1 MKPFSPEPAPVPP
14 AAHPGPAPARDAA
27 ERLRDLWQQG
37 GHPDVGAFLAEAGPL
52 PPAKLA
58 AVLRVDQR
66 ERWQAGERVRAEDYL
81 RRYPDVSAEPEAA
94 IDLIFNE
101 FLLRERLGDRPS
113 PEEYL
118 RRFPEYAAV
127 LRPQIDLHRAM
138 QGNSLDPPKPPRPA
152 EPTTV
157 DAGGGAPPGGPPGRF
172 RVALVAGSGPQPA
185 REIQALLRKRWRGC
199 GLIGT
204 GAFVFFVIV
213 QTSALF
219 QDPGLSLLYW
229 LITAEFWFML
239 VTLAAFTSILWTR
252 RPLSLAQLRGI
263 EAVLVGAC
271 LAHMALLVWLDLQFG
286 SSLVRALADNPAH
299 WGRPVT
305 YWAFPFFVLIVGYGT
320 LIPNTGRRCLLV
332 VGTMAL
338 TPLTI
343 LAVTGLSVGAT
354 LTSNLGF
361 LLSYLAMYMAVAVA
375 MATYGSHRIEV
386 LRQEAFEARK
396 LGQYRLRRRL
406 GSGGMGEVY
415 LAEHALLRR
424 PCALKLIRPERAGD
438 PQHLRRFEREVQAT
452 ATLTH
457 PSTVEIFDYG
467 HAADGTFYY
476 VMEYLPGL
484 NLDEL
489 VKQHG
494 PLPPARAVHLLRQ
507 VCGAL
512 REAHAIGLVHR
523 DIKPNNI
530 LACERGGRQ
539 DVAKLLDFGLV
550 QTHNLAGGGEEA
562 TRLTQTGAIAGTP
575 AYMSPEQAAG
585 QADLDARSDIYS
597 LGAVAYFLLTGRP
610 PFVRETPLLTL
621 VAHLT
626 DPVPPPRDLRPDLP
640 ADLQAVVL
648 HCLEKDPARRFPDAA
663 ALERALAQCACAD
676 GWSWEAAGD
685 WWRARATGAAAAP
698 GGTPS

>member
-1 MKPFSPEPAPVPP
+1 MKPFPPDAAPVPP
-14 AAHPGPAPARDAA
+14 ATHPGPAPAPDAA
-27 ERLRDLWQQG
+27 ERLWRLWQQG
-37 GHPDVGAFLAEAGPL
+37 GRPDLDAFLAGAGPL
-52 PPAKLA
+52 PRAERA

-66 ERWQAGERVRAEDYL
+66 QRWQADERIPAECYLRKYRDVRAD
-81 RRYPDVSAEPEAA
+81 PETA

-101 FLLRERLGDRPS
+101 FLLRERLGERPD

-127 LRPQIDLHRAM
+127 LRAQIALHRAM
-138 QGNSLDPPKPPRPA
+138 QGNSLHPPKPPRPA

-157 DAGGGAPPGGPPGRF
+157 DAGGGAPPAGPPGRI
-172 RVALVAGSGPQPA
+172 RVALVAGSGPQPTH
-185 REIQALLRKRWRGC
+185 EVQALLRKRLRGG

-219 QDPGLSLLYW
+219 QDPGLSLPYW

-239 VTLAAFTSILWTR
+239 GTLAAFTGILWTR
-252 RPLSLAQLRGI
+252 RPLSLARLRGI
-263 EAVLVGAC
+263 ETVLVGAC
-271 LAHMALLVWLDLQFG
+271 LAHMALLVWLDLEFG
-286 SSLVRALADNPAH
+286 GSLVRALVASPAH
-299 WGRPVT
+299 WGRPVA

-338 TPLTI
+338 TPLTV
-343 LAVTGLSVGAT
+343 LAVTGLSAGAT

-361 LLSYLAMYMAVAVA
+361 LLLYLAMYMAVAVA

-396 LGQYRLRRRL
+396 LGQYQLKRRL

-457 PSTVEIFDYG
+457 PSTVEIYDYG

-494 PLPPARAVHLLRQ
+494 PLPAARAIHLLRQ

-512 REAHAIGLVHR
+512 AEAHAIGLVHR
-523 DIKPNNI
+523 DIKPGNV
-530 LACERGGRQ
+530 LACQRGGRH

-550 QTHNLAGGGEEA
+550 QTHTLAGGGAEA
-562 TRLTQTGAIAGTP
+562 SRLTQTGAIAGTP

-585 QADLDARSDIYS
+585 KADLDARSDIYS

-610 PFVRETPLLTL
+610 PLRPGKRR
-621 VAHLT
+621 A
-626 DPVPPPRDLRPDLP
+626 DAGRPPQRPGSPAARAAARPPRRPGGGG
-640 ADLQAVVL
+640 
-648 HCLEKDPARRFPDAA
+648 A
-663 ALERALAQCACAD
+663 ALPGEGRGQAL
-676 GWSWEAAGD
+676 
-685 WWRARATGAAAAP
+685 P
-698 GGTPS
+698 GGGGSGAGPGPV